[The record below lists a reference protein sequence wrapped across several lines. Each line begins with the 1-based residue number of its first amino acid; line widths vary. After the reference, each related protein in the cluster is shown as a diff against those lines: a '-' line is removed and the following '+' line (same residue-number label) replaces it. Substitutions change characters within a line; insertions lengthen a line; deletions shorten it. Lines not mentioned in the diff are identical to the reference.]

1 MDSSQRKF
9 LNRYVDLLFRR
20 KVFIII
26 MFLLCLPIGL
36 GVYLKTP
43 KLYQASSLLSYQ
55 QQTISTSKMTAD
67 VGTRIRD
74 IVSTLTQI
82 VTSRSSLEKLIV
94 DLRLYPEARQKQ
106 PMEDVVEMMSRD
118 IKIEPSAKGDTF
130 RIFFQHKNREL
141 VVKVTNSLA
150 AKFIEENLKYREEK
164 ASETYAFAS
173 NELESAKAAMDRKE
187 NSMRDYKLK
196 YFNELPEHR
205 ESNVTRLIA
214 LQKQDQ
220 ERQLSIQDLERTAVL
235 IQDQITNRRRVLE
248 GAAQLKSES
257 DLTAPPQEQV
267 PQQSKEARLAKAKLI
282 LEQLQSR
289 YTEKHPE
296 IRRLRT
302 IIATLEE
309 EVARDRENSA
319 GSPSAAAGDGASTLV
334 RESVDTVILQL
345 ETQRKNILRN
355 IEAIKADKESQK
367 KVIAQYEEWV
377 AAAPI
382 REAEWAA
389 LTREYGQL
397 KRHYDYLVA
406 QDLEAKSMLNLEK
419 RQKGSQ
425 FKIEDP
431 ARAPEKPIQPDFLK
445 ILGIAIAA
453 GLGLGVGISFI
464 LDFFDGTVRDPELIE
479 STLGI
484 TLLTTIPYLET
495 EAEGKRRRLKAVLT
509 TLILIVA
516 ACGVAALFAVV
527 WMKGYVVL

>member
-26 MFLLCLPIGL
+26 MFLLCLPAGL
-36 GVYLKTP
+36 GVYLITP

-55 QQTISTSKMTAD
+55 QQTISTTKMTAD

-82 VTSRSSLEKLIV
+82 VTSRSNLERLIV
-94 DLRLYPEARQKQ
+94 ELKLYPEARQKQ
-106 PMEDVVEMMSRD
+106 PMEDVIEMMSRD
-118 IKIEPSAKGDTF
+118 IKIEPSPKGDTF
-130 RIFFQHKNREL
+130 SIFFQHKDRDL

-164 ASETYAFAS
+164 ASETSAFAS
-173 NELESAKAAMDRKE
+173 NELESAKTAMDRKE
-187 NSMRDYKLK
+187 NSMRDYKLQH
-196 YFNELPEHR
+196 FNELPEQR

-220 ERQLSIQDLERTAVL
+220 EMQLSIQDLERTAVL
-235 IQDQITNRRRVLE
+235 VQDQITNRRKVLE
-248 GAAQLKSES
+248 AAAQLKSES
-257 DLTAPPQEQV
+257 DPFALPQEQA
-267 PQQSKEARLAKAKLI
+267 PQQSREARLAKAKLI

-296 IRRLRT
+296 IRRLRS

-309 EVARDRENSA
+309 EVARDRGSSA
-319 GSPSAAAGDGASTLV
+319 GSSDAVEVEASTV
-334 RESVDTVILQL
+334 DRDSVDTVILQL
-345 ETQRKNILRN
+345 ETQRKNILLN
-355 IEAIKADKESQK
+355 IEAIKAEKERQK

-377 AAAPI
+377 AAAPV
-382 REAEWAA
+382 REAEWAS

-445 ILGIAIAA
+445 ILGIAMAA
-453 GLGLGVGISFI
+453 GLGLGMGISFL
-464 LDFFDGTVRDPELIE
+464 LDFFDGSVRDPEVIE
-479 STLGI
+479 ATLGI
-484 TLLTTIPYLET
+484 PLLTTIPYLET
-495 EAEGKRRRLKAVLT
+495 EAEAKRRRLKAALTALVLMV
-509 TLILIVA
+509 IA
-516 ACGVAALFAVV
+516 GGVAALFAVV

>member
-26 MFLLCLPIGL
+26 MFLLCLPAGL
-36 GVYLKTP
+36 GVYLITP

-55 QQTISTSKMTAD
+55 QQTISTTKMTAD

-82 VTSRSSLEKLIV
+82 VTSRSNLERLIV
-94 DLRLYPEARQKQ
+94 ELKLYPEARQKQ
-106 PMEDVVEMMSRD
+106 PMEDVIEMMSRD
-118 IKIEPSAKGDTF
+118 IKIEPSPKGDTF
-130 RIFFQHKNREL
+130 SIFFQHKDRDL

-164 ASETYAFAS
+164 ASETSAFAS

-187 NSMRDYKLK
+187 NSMRDYKLQH
-196 YFNELPEHR
+196 FNELPEQR

-220 ERQLSIQDLERTAVL
+220 EMQLSIQDLERTAVL
-235 IQDQITNRRRVLE
+235 VQDQITNRRKVLE
-248 GAAQLKSES
+248 AAAQLKSEN
-257 DLTAPPQEQV
+257 DPFALPQEQA
-267 PQQSKEARLAKAKLI
+267 PQQSREARLAKAKLI

-296 IRRLRT
+296 IRRLRS

-309 EVARDRENSA
+309 EVARDRGSSA
-319 GSPSAAAGDGASTLV
+319 GSSSDAVGDEASTV
-334 RESVDTVILQL
+334 DRDSVDTVILQL
-345 ETQRKNILRN
+345 ETQRKNILLN
-355 IEAIKADKESQK
+355 IEAIKAEKERQK

-377 AAAPI
+377 AAAPV
-382 REAEWAA
+382 REAEWAS

-445 ILGIAIAA
+445 ILGIAMAA
-453 GLGLGVGISFI
+453 GLGLGMGISFL
-464 LDFFDGTVRDPELIE
+464 LDFFDGSVRDPEVIE

-484 TLLTTIPYLET
+484 PLLTTIPHLET
-495 EAEGKRRRLKAVLT
+495 EGEAKRRRLKAVLT
-509 TLILIVA
+509 ALVLMVIA
-516 ACGVAALFAVV
+516 GGVAALFAVV